1 MPTSVRRF
9 PASLR
14 VVSILLAL
22 AAGGA
27 AILLASRPTAAEE
40 PRPGSIVYVNVSGDG
55 PTSKAWFKGAPPTGM
70 QVQDA
75 LDQLVREG
83 YRVHSV
89 TAGFRPSFP
98 ANSPQPHADSQY
110 LILLTK

>member
-1 MPTSVRRF
+1 MPTPVRRF

-14 VVSILLAL
+14 VVSLLLVL
-22 AAGGA
+22 AAGA
-27 AILLASRPTAAEE
+27 AAVLVASRPSAAEE
-40 PRPGSIVYVNVSGDG
+40 PRPSSIVYVNVSGDG

-75 LDQLVREG
+75 LDQLVRDG

-98 ANSPQPHADSQY
+98 ATSPQPQSDSQY
-110 LILLTK
+110 LVLLTK